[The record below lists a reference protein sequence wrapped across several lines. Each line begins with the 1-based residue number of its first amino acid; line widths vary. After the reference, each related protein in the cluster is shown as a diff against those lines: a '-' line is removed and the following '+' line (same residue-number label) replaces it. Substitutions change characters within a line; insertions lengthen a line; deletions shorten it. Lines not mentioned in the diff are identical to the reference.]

1 MRTSIFAFL
10 VLSLAG
16 CPRASTSNDT
26 TSGDENLAF
35 EEERADA
42 NALPAT
48 AEVLAAEALLADG
61 RPREA
66 RVALAEILAAT
77 PDDLRAWLD
86 LGLAYEM
93 LEDAT
98 EAEGAYRQAITHGAG
113 SSAQSAEILNNLG
126 ALLRD
131 TDRLEESIELLR
143 QAVALR
149 PALASAHLNLGLAL
163 EDSGDDVGAMASYR
177 RVMALADHEPTSRI
191 NLGLILLRQGQRDTA
206 LIELRRALP
215 MTEEPADLAALG
227 SGLRQAGD
235 PAMAVRALTEAI
247 EGLEDEGPPP
257 ALTAELA
264 LAQFAADSR
273 SEAEATLVQL
283 IASTPSYATSHYLLA
298 NMYAAREAW
307 TDAAREYDAFLRA
320 APTAPEAAEARR
332 RLTFVRAQ

>member
-1 MRTSIFAFL
+1 ML
-10 VLSLAG
+10 GLAA
-16 CPRASTSNDT
+16 CPRAT
-26 TSGDENLAF
+26 TRTDESSGDENLAF
-35 EEERADA
+35 EEEREDA

-48 AEVLAAEALLADG
+48 EDVLAAEALLADG

-66 RVALAEILAAT
+66 RIALSEIVAAS

-93 LEDAT
+93 LDDAAQ
-98 EAEGAYRQAITHGAG
+98 AETAYRQAIEHGAG
-113 SSAQSAEILNNLG
+113 QGAQSAEILNNLG

-131 TDRLEESIELLR
+131 TERLEEGIALLR

-149 PALASAHLNLGLAL
+149 PALASAHLNLALAL

-177 RVMALADHEPTSRI
+177 RVIALAEREPTSRI

-215 MTEEPADLAALG
+215 LAEEPADLAALG

-235 PAMAVRALTEAI
+235 PAMAVRALTAAI
-247 EGLEDEGPPP
+247 DGLEDDVPP

-264 LAQFAADSR
+264 LAQFAADHR
-273 SEAEATLVQL
+273 PEAEATLVAL
-283 IASTPSYATSHYLLA
+283 IASAPSYATSHYLLA

-332 RLTFVRAQ
+332 RLAFVRAQ

>member
-1 MRTSIFAFL
+1 MRI
-10 VLSLAG
+10 LSLAILVSCLVG

-35 EEERADA
+35 EEEREEA

-48 AEVLAAEALLADG
+48 ADVLAAEALLADG

-66 RVALAEILAAT
+66 RIALAQILEGT

-93 LEDAT
+93 LDDPS
-98 EAEGAYRQAITHGAG
+98 EAEGAYRSAITHGAG

-131 TDRLEESIELLR
+131 TDRLEEGIELLR

-177 RVMALADHEPTSRI
+177 RVIALADHEPTSRI

-215 MTEEPADLAALG
+215 LAEEPADLAALG

-235 PAMAVRALTEAI
+235 PAMAVRALTAAI
-247 EGLEDEGPPP
+247 DGLEDDVPP

-264 LAQFAADSR
+264 LAQFAADHR
-273 SEAEATLVQL
+273 PEAEAILVQL
-283 IASTPSYATSHYLLA
+283 IASTPSYPTSHYLLA

-332 RLTFVRAQ
+332 RLTFVRTQ